1 MTTPVP
7 ATPDSGT
14 LTKAGTMADEQVSV
28 SRTIH
33 ATPEDIFEVLAHP
46 NRHQEIDGSGTV
58 KASRGDAG
66 ERLSRGAKFAM
77 DMKMGVPYRIKN
89 TVVEFEEGRRIAWR
103 HFGRHIWRYELEPT
117 DDGTVVTETFDWSK
131 VPVKPYITLMK
142 WPEKHTKNMTAT
154 LERLAEVTEQS

>member
-33 ATPEDIFEVLAHP
+33 ASPEDIFEVLAHP

-117 DDGTVVTETFDWSK
+117 EGGTLVKETWDISQENPASRAMTRRMAGLTRTNMEK
-131 VPVKPYITLMK
+131 TLARID
-142 WPEKHTKNMTAT
+142 E
-154 LERLAEVTEQS
+154 LVGS